1 MWANH
6 TIWISLVLKNDADNK
21 KRPRFSG
28 VANEYDVDSSLV
40 LLSTLKIVPSDSSC
54 TYSTVEMTVSRKS
67 IRIIK
72 VPKTMNCHY
81 KLEKD
86 PEIISW
92 KVIPQYELPFK
103 KHPPLRLLGSFF
115 FRISSFVC
123 WSKFWQATNLNILSS
138 CNLLH
143 PDLRETGYHWN
154 HWQLLQCLHGSW
166 PISFNFISVPG
177 TP

>member
-1 MWANH
+1 MSEINKNKLCEQ
-6 TIWISLVLKNDADNK
+6 TIQYWISLVLKNDADNK

-54 TYSTVEMTVSRKS
+54 TYST
-67 IRIIK
+67 
-72 VPKTMNCHY
+72 
-81 KLEKD
+81 
-86 PEIISW
+86 
-92 KVIPQYELPFK
+92 FK

-177 TP
+177 TLE